1 MAESARSI
9 AIEPDFRWDY
19 RESARL
25 ALWTNHKTSQIE
37 DIEDT
42 KKALNFNSS
51 PRGFH
56 IMYHISTA
64 KHIQLKGID
73 QKL

>member
-9 AIEPDFRWDY
+9 AIEPDFRWNY

-25 ALWTNHKTSQIE
+25 ALWTSHMKPHRSRTQKSTQLQL
-37 DIEDT
+37 
-42 KKALNFNSS
+42 KAE
-51 PRGFH
+51 GFH
-56 IMYHISTA
+56 ILYHISTA
-64 KHIQLKGID
+64 EAMQLRGIS